1 MKDLRDLKKL
11 DDAGQGDGV
20 RGAPLGVRHVDI
32 CEHTALAR
40 LLTFGNGPL
49 WQGKATGCVEYLTGC
64 GYTCESFNNPAD
76 FIMDVVLGNEV
87 P

>member
-1 MKDLRDLKKL
+1 MRTHSF
-11 DDAGQGDGV
+11 GTI
-20 RGAPLGVRHVDI
+20 VDI
-32 CEHTALAR
+32 WEWIT
-40 LLTFGNGPL
+40 L

-87 P
+87 LLNLPTGVPLS